1 MQRNYLKN
9 EKLTAL
15 GDALQLL
22 DQLKKIREE
31 RLQISEQLVL
41 CPETNLRILKFEEAL
56 LQLETVHK
64 LFFITGALIEIF
76 NKLKVFGCLRKI

>member
-15 GDALQLL
+15 SDALQLL

-31 RLQISEQLVL
+31 RLQISEQLVV
-41 CPETNLRILKFEEAL
+41 CPEANLRIHKFEEAL
-56 LQLETVHK
+56 LQLETVRE
-64 LFFITGALIEIF
+64 LFFCLF
-76 NKLKVFGCLRKI
+76 NSYNIMIK